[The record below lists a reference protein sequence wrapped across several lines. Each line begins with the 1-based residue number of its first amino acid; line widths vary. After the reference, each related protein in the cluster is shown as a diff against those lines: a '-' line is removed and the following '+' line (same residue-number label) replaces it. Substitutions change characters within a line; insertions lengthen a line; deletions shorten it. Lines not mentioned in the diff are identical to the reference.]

1 MDKND
6 KWDKIMLGVIV
17 TASISVIVFLV
28 VLASEYFK
36 IAYYQPIY
44 NAELA
49 GAIIFGGLLVI
60 TAFLISKLII
70 YTVSAEIK
78 NNQYKK
84 RRHLQ

>member
-17 TASISVIVFLV
+17 TTSISVIVFLV
-28 VLASEYFK
+28 VLASECFK
-36 IAYYQPIY
+36 VAYYQPIY

-49 GAIIFGGLLVI
+49 AAIICGGLLLI
-60 TAFLISKLII
+60 IAFLISTLII

-78 NNQYKK
+78 NNSYKK
-84 RRHLQ
+84 ISNL